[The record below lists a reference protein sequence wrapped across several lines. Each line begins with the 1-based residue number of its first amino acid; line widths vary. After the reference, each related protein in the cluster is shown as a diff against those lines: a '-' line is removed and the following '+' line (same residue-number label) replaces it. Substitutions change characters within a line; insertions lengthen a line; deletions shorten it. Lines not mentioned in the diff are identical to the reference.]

1 MIQQV
6 QSLSRKFIPNLFP
19 KANLWQIWHFGNRF
33 QKSLVNPCDCLAI
46 LLVRSRRDIYSFYWW
61 LREEENRQSSIVQP
75 TWNNNLCLETVL
87 FISSK
92 EETDQFLPKSN
103 EMVPTSIC
111 FQIPPP
117 RSLTHSHSHFS
128 HMEHQLS
135 PFIYV
140 KQKKT
145 SKWWIPRQP
154 VSTVL
159 PLCDCQH
166 RLPLPYFF
174 TLLIY
179 PQGERVLGSS

>member
-1 MIQQV
+1 M
-6 QSLSRKFIPNLFP
+6 
-19 KANLWQIWHFGNRF
+19 WHFRNRF
-33 QKSLVNPCDCLAI
+33 QKSLVNSWRFC
-46 LLVRSRRDIYSFYWW
+46 RSGPEKRFFFFFYWC

-75 TWNNNLCLETVL
+75 TWNNNLCLETLL

-117 RSLTHSHSHFS
+117 PSLTHSHSHFNS

-145 SKWWIPRQP
+145 SKWWIHRQP